1 MCEQERERLCVN
13 SMRDSVC
20 VSEVSE
26 RERLFLKNMRERVC
40 EKERKVV
47 Y

>member
-1 MCEQERERLCVN
+1 M
-13 SMRDSVC
+13 C

-40 EKERKVV
+40 VRKRERLCVISMSERVCDKERKVV